1 MYQLKI
7 TIPGLPK
14 TTNGNARAHWRRL
27 QQQAKTWQRATLL
40 AIGSQRP
47 IAPLKRARLV
57 LTRHSSREPDFDGL
71 VSSFKHCV
79 DSLVKAGV
87 IIDDKMSV
95 IGQPDYRWQR
105 APMRGGFVTIEVSEI
120 ATDRPSQIAQGCAL

>member
-14 TTNGNARAHWRRL
+14 TTNGSARAHWRRL

-57 LTRHSSREPDFDGL
+57 LTRHSSKRPDHDGL
-71 VSSFKHCV
+71 VSSWKHV
-79 DSLVKAGV
+79 QDALIKAG
-87 IIDDKMSV
+87 IIVDDKHEN
-95 IGQPDYRWQR
+95 IGEPKYLWEKVPIRQ
-105 APMRGGFVTIEVSEI
+105 GFITIEVYEEISER
-120 ATDRPSQIAQGCAL
+120 D